1 MQLPMVQR
9 VLNTGVNPNR
19 VRNVIERRLRE
30 TGMYVAFSIT
40 NIIFFKIVYAI
51 YKAKNDLGNLCLI
64 GITIT

>member
-30 TGMYVAFSIT
+30 TGMNVAFSIT
-40 NIIFFKIVYAI
+40 NIIFLKIVYAI
-51 YKAKNDLGNLCLI
+51 YKAKNDLGNICLI